1 VYVSSVH
8 VCIHSHLCRCI
19 AEVMLA
25 HRKHS
30 AEVQD
35 SVLMP
40 EKLNKRE
47 AGSYALPEAKH
58 H

>member
-1 VYVSSVH
+1 
-8 VCIHSHLCRCI
+8 
-19 AEVMLA
+19 MLA